1 MTAWRRAVSR
11 GYTRLEF
18 ALAVCVL
25 GLLVAALASSLLVYR
40 EEAERVAA
48 QQLIAAVRTGLA
60 VRSAQLVAAGQAEHL
75 AALADTNP
83 MALLSEKPVNYVGE
97 FYAPDISEIPKGQW
111 FFDRTERTL
120 VYLFSTPE
128 KFSLRTSN
136 FLKFKVKLLRL
147 PNPAD
152 KEGRS
157 KVITGVILDQVS
169 DQAAIKIN

>member
-1 MTAWRRAVSR
+1 MTTWRRAGSG

-18 ALAVCVL
+18 ALAVGVF
-25 GLLVAALASSLLVYR
+25 GLLVAVLASRLLLYH

-48 QQLIAAVRTGLA
+48 QQLIATLRTGLA
-60 VRSAQLVAAGQAEHL
+60 VRSAQLAAEGQSEHL
-75 AALADTNP
+75 AALAGANP
-83 MALLSEKPVNYVGE
+83 IALLSEKPGNYVGE
-97 FYAPDISEIPKGQW
+97 FYAPDVLEMPKGQW
-111 FFDRTERTL
+111 FFDRADRTL

-128 KFSLRTSN
+128 KFSPRTSN

-152 KEGRS
+152 TKGRS

-169 DQAAIKIN
+169 DQAAIKTN